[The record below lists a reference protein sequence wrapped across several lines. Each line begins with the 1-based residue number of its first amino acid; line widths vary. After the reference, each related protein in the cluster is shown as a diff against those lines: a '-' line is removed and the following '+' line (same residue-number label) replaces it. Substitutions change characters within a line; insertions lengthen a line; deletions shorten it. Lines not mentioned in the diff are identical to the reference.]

1 MENNTTVKKVFGVI
15 GAVLF
20 FSSYLPYLFLVFVAI
35 NGFVL
40 GLAGESYV
48 YGFEAVCGLFVLL
61 CIFPVYPVC
70 ILYQLIY
77 GIVYIR
83 KRKKLKIA
91 AIAVVAVLAA
101 AIFASC
107 FHYEIRKRHQLNE
120 DNGYIIEYLS
130 DKYGDDI
137 ASDISISMINPE
149 ERCYSVTSHVL
160 PDSARFTVYAADGT
174 DNLVRIFEQYNEN
187 FHEDFENYLAEV
199 YDLPEN
205 MSISVMITDIE
216 FGDYRC
222 GDDYE
227 RLFDGVDYKAAG
239 ITVDVMD
246 LSSDDAIEIVSSVMR
261 DQYPLFEGNTSND
274 DFWVVYL
281 KDNGIN
287 AFSVTVL
294 FDSMTAHFNRYSDY
308 HFSSDLN
315 GLSVE
320 LG

>member
-1 MENNTTVKKVFGVI
+1 MENNTAVKKVFGVI

-20 FSSYLPYLFLVFVAI
+20 FSSYLPYLFLVFAAI

-48 YGFEAVCGLFVLL
+48 YGFEAVCGQFVLL

-91 AIAVVAVLAA
+91 AIAVVAVLVA

-107 FHYEIRKRHQLNE
+107 FYYEIRKRHQLNE
-120 DNGYIIEYLS
+120 DSGYIIEYLS

-149 ERCYSVTSHVL
+149 ERCYGVTSHVL
-160 PDSARFTVYAADGT
+160 PDSARFNVYAADGT

-281 KDNGIN
+281 KDNGMY

-294 FDSMTAHFNRYSDY
+294 FDSMTAHFDRYSDY

>member
-1 MENNTTVKKVFGVI
+1 MEKNTAVKKVFGVI

-20 FSSYLPYLFLVFVAI
+20 FSSYLPYLFLVEAAI

-48 YGFEAVCGLFVLL
+48 YGFEAVCELFVLL

-91 AIAVVAVLAA
+91 AIAVVAVLVA

-107 FHYEIRKRHQLNE
+107 FYYEIRKRHQINE
-120 DNGYIIEYLS
+120 DKGYIIEYLS

-149 ERCYSVTSHVL
+149 ERCYRVTSHVL

-174 DNLVRIFEQYNEN
+174 DNLVGIFEQYNED

-227 RLFDGVDYKAAG
+227 RLFDGVDYKVAG

-274 DFWVVYL
+274 DYWVVYL
-281 KDNGIN
+281 KDNGIY

-308 HFSSDLN
+308 PFSADLN
-315 GLSVE
+315 GLNVE
-320 LG
+320 LA